1 MSTEQRSSR
10 NRRTSSAEAALVPP
24 DGLRAQGVRTRNAI
38 VRVARKCLLETGP
51 LDFSLRAV
59 ALRVGISV
67 SNLQYYFPTRL
78 AVLRAVMAS
87 TIDAYLDELMKRT
100 LNNGSPAREIPDV
113 FLELGLSDAKDANL
127 VTLWMHFV
135 SFASTD
141 PECSQMLGEWYDTV
155 TRSLAQRIRVVN
167 PECTEVD
174 SLRVASFII
183 AMADGLSLQ
192 FRLGRHA
199 QGIEAKFLATA
210 NFLVQGTSKKIKNT
224 QQEHGSSDHKM
235 QTSTQSFCS
244 ASCMKTRPMFGNT

>member
-10 NRRTSSAEAALVPP
+10 NPRTSSVAATRVPP

-51 LDFSLRAV
+51 VDFSLRAV

-78 AVLRAVMAS
+78 AVLRAVLAS
-87 TIDAYLDELMKRT
+87 TIHAYLDELKRT
-100 LNNGSPAREIPDV
+100 LNNGSPAREILDA
-113 FLELGLSDAKDANL
+113 FLERGLSDAKDANL
-127 VTLWMHFV
+127 MTLWMHFV

-141 PECSQMLGEWYDTV
+141 PECSQMLGECYDTV
-155 TRSLAQRIRVVN
+155 TRSLAQLIRAVN

-174 SLRVASFII
+174 SLRVASLII
-183 AMADGLSLQ
+183 VMDDGLSLQ
-192 FRLGRHA
+192 FRLGRHT

-210 NFLVQGTSKKIKNT
+210 SFLVQGTSKKIKNK
-224 QQEHGSSDHKM
+224 QQERGSSDHKNPSVPFPNNLDL
-235 QTSTQSFCS
+235 T
-244 ASCMKTRPMFGNT
+244 A